1 MTVVGA
7 TTTMM
12 LLITQSIRSTAFQ
25 SVRQLHPQQQVRRSS
40 GATAYGRTSFRHG
53 DLSSWRIS
61 SASSGDDTSAAVST
75 TVDLSEYSN
84 KNNLDDQVFSAISAD
99 GGLKVTV
106 CTMRNLLNEFMI
118 Q

>member
-1 MTVVGA
+1 
-7 TTTMM
+7 
-12 LLITQSIRSTAFQ
+12 
-25 SVRQLHPQQQVRRSS
+25 
-40 GATAYGRTSFRHG
+40 
-53 DLSSWRIS
+53 LSSWRIS

-75 TVDLSEYSN
+75 TVDLSEYGN